1 MAGTIIPADLEIDM
15 DGADPD
21 QPGDIKVVKGNA
33 VVINTCDSSWG
44 WSIVGA
50 TSGKSISLSGDMK
63 EGIASV
69 LITLSSDTTQA
80 IVKFQSTST
89 PFDITGCKYIKAWD
103 KINLS
108 TSLGGTITAL
118 WSFGESTWNEQN
130 STAMNLTNSWV
141 QRSWLISSVTSGS
154 RDAVTRFAV
163 TVNSSFTVASKGY
176 RIDYVIGDPGPS
188 KIKAYDGDATIQLYP
203 KFQSGIYTAT
213 TEAPRTIILNKSGTP
228 SHIRI
233 QNITTGDATANDEV
247 VWYSGMTQ
255 YYAARTGGAVA
266 PSTDMVIDV
275 GDSYFT
281 VATDD
286 RVNQATRNYGYC
298 VMWNDTTG

>member
-15 DGADPD
+15 DSADPD
-21 QPGDIKVVKGNA
+21 QPGDIKVVKGT
-33 VVINTCDSSWG
+33 VIEINNCDSTTG
-44 WSIVGA
+44 WSLVGSSTGGVYIA
-50 TSGKSISLSGDMK
+50 NNVWTSPYSGVSSIALILPPNSTGIIKYTNPSTSIS
-63 EGIASV
+63 IY
-69 LITLSSDTTQA
+69 TN
-80 IVKFQSTST
+80 
-89 PFDITGCKYIKAWD
+89 KYIKCRFMQSYYN
-103 KINLS
+103 KVENCVLY
-108 TSLGGTITAL
+108 
-118 WSFGESTWNEQN
+118 FGESTYNEQS
-130 STAMNLTNSWV
+130 STAFSIPWTGWTEKSWN
-141 QRSWLISSVTSGS
+141 ISAISTAS
-154 RDAVTRFAV
+154 RDAVTRFGLKAENTSTDGTRHV
-163 TVNSSFTVASKGY
+163 Y
-176 RIDYVIGDPGPS
+176 LDYIIADPGPS
-188 KIKAYDGDATIQLYP
+188 KIKAFDGDATIQLYP

-213 TEAPRTIILNKSGTP
+213 TEAPRTITLNKSGTP

>member
-15 DGADPD
+15 DGTDPD
-21 QPGDIKVVKGNA
+21 QPGDIKIVKGT
-33 VVINTCDSSWG
+33 VLELDDCDATTIWTVQS
-44 WSIVGA
+44 GA
-50 TSGKSISLSGDMK
+50 GVTISLDNAK
-63 EGIASV
+63 VREGTGSIKVNVPAG
-69 LITLSSDTTQA
+69 ITA
-80 IVKFQSTST
+80 IVKATKASGSW
-89 PFDITGCKYIKAWD
+89 DISLHNYLRFSLSQKGGPLTTMTGFKAY
-103 KINLS
+103 
-108 TSLGGTITAL
+108 
-118 WSFGESTWNEQN
+118 FGE
-130 STAMNLTNSWV
+130 TAYNDQGPQALTAPGISWTDYG
-141 QRSWLISSVTSGS
+141 WLISGIAAAS
-154 RDAVTRFAV
+154 RNAVTIVAFEATAPV
-163 TVNSSFTVASKGY
+163 GASFFN
-176 RIDYVIGDPGPS
+176 IDYVYAAPGPS
-188 KIKAYDGDATIQLYP
+188 KIKAYDGDATIQLSP

-213 TEAPRTIILNKSGTP
+213 TEAPRTITLNKSGTP

-286 RVNQATRNYGYC
+286 RVNQATKNYGYC